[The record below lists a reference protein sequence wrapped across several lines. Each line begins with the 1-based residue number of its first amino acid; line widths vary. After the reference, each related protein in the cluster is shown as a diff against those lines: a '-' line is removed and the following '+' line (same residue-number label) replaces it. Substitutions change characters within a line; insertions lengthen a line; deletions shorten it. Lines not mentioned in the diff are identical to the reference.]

1 MARDGVDREIF
12 DRLQR
17 AMAADP
23 QGLADLYREY
33 LTDARRKLGEL
44 EEALLQNDE
53 EQLRTHAHYLK
64 GSSQITGVRRVAEW
78 CAALERIGGDGDSD
92 RTMKLVQEV
101 AAALDAA
108 QRVSRL
114 LEQFS
119 HGIALALAAL
129 TVCSAEIACAEI
141 HPS

>member
-1 MARDGVDREIF
+1 MATADVDPQIF

-44 EEALLQNDE
+44 EEALLQNNE

-64 GSSQITGVRRVAEW
+64 GSSQLTGMRRVAEW
-78 CAALERIGGDGDSD
+78 CAELELAGGAGGADK
-92 RTMKLVQEV
+92 TTKLVQEV

-108 QRVSRL
+108 QQELTQRV
-114 LEQFS
+114 
-119 HGIALALAAL
+119 GKDVVPAGGTAA
-129 TVCSAEIACAEI
+129 
-141 HPS
+141 